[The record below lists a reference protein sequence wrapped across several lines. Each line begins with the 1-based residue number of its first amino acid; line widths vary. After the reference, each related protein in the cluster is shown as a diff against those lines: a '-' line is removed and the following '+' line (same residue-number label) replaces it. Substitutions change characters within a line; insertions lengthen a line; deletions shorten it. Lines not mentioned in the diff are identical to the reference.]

1 MAGKDKEQFK
11 GIFVYTDEVLNDFA
25 AMYRKKTAISP
36 ITRLV
41 LGLIGAAGTGV
52 CAFLIA
58 AKGFSVGPLIVLI
71 FSALI
76 LLLAILMGWRKADG
90 SIARYRKYYL
100 NKKAHVL
107 LDDSGV
113 ELKIN
118 GQKTYAR
125 SKYKEVY
132 SLLETDDTFFLEVK
146 GRAFYILPK
155 DGMDAAAD
163 DIRDF
168 VQKKCRKHFVFYDLG
183 KGRVTNE

>member
-1 MAGKDKEQFK
+1 
-11 GIFVYTDEVLNDFA
+11 
-25 AMYRKKTAISP
+25 MYILLA
-36 ITRLV
+36 
-41 LGLIGAAGTGV
+41 
-52 CAFLIA
+52 
-58 AKGFSVGPLIVLI
+58 
-71 FSALI
+71 I

-125 SKYKEVY
+125 SKFKDVY
-132 SLLETDDTFFLEVK
+132 SLLETDRTLFLEIK

-155 DGMDAAAD
+155 DGMEGSTEELKSF
-163 DIRDF
+163 IER
-168 VQKKCRKHFVFYDLG
+168 KCGKRFQHYD
-183 KGRVTNE
+183 VTGVKAV